1 MIKGGQNLSYGRASD
16 RIVDRLR
23 FPPGGDNTILAQER
37 EVLGH
42 SRVAQGKEF
51 CQFADRA
58 FALYQLTDN

>member
-23 FPPGGDNTILAQER
+23 FAPGGDNAILAQER

-42 SRVAQGKEF
+42 SRVAQGEEF
-51 CQFADRA
+51 CQFSDRTFA
-58 FALYQLTDN
+58 FYELTDN